1 VIPKLTPEV
10 LEKIEKILGNLPEAA
25 VRIIDLCGSFCWR
38 NCFLLNGGGM
48 EGRFWIS
55 LGDFQKGAGRRT

>member
-1 VIPKLTPEV
+1 M
-10 LEKIEKILGNLPEAA
+10 EKIFGKFPEAA

-38 NCFLLNGGGM
+38 NCFLLNGSWGM